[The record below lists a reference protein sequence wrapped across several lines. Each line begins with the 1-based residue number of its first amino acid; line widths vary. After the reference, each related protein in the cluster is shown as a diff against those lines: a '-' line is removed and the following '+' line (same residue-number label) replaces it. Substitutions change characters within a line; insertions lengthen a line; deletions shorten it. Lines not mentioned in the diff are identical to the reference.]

1 MSPETVLNNNSE
13 KLKLEISPF
22 IGGPQGSLDKS
33 IEAGNV
39 YYQTFIATIARG
51 GGRRAG
57 GGHSWEC
64 ATDGTQHID
73 MIIEPILSVE

>member
-1 MSPETVLNNNSE
+1 MSPGTVLNNNSE

-51 GGRRAG
+51 REG
-57 GGHSWEC
+57 GGLGAAPAGNVLQMAHS
-64 ATDGTQHID
+64 TLI
-73 MIIEPILSVE
+73 

>member
-1 MSPETVLNNNSE
+1 MSPGTGLNNNSE

-51 GGRRAG
+51 EG
-57 GGHSWEC
+57 GGLGAATAGNVLLQMAHS
-64 ATDGTQHID
+64 TSI
-73 MIIEPILSVE
+73 

>member
-1 MSPETVLNNNSE
+1 MLNNNSE
-13 KLKLEISPF
+13 KSKLEISPF

-51 GGRRAG
+51 GGGRAG

-73 MIIEPILSVE
+73 MIIEPILSLE

>member
-1 MSPETVLNNNSE
+1 M
-13 KLKLEISPF
+13 EISPF

-51 GGRRAG
+51 EER

-64 ATDGTQHID
+64 AATDGTHHID
-73 MIIEPILSVE
+73 MIIELIL

>member
-1 MSPETVLNNNSE
+1 MSPGTGLNNNSE

-51 GGRRAG
+51 EG
-57 GGHSWEC
+57 GGWGRPQLGMCYRWHT
-64 ATDGTQHID
+64 AH
-73 MIIEPILSVE
+73 

>member
-1 MSPETVLNNNSE
+1 M
-13 KLKLEISPF
+13 EISPF

-51 GGRRAG
+51 GGRGLGAATAG
-57 GGHSWEC
+57 NVPLQMAH
-64 ATDGTQHID
+64 TTYID